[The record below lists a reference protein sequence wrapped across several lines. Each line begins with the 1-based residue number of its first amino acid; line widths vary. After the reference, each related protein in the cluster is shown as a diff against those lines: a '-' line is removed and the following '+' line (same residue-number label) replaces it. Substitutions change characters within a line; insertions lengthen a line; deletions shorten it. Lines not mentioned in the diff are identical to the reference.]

1 MNKHIPRVLQPG
13 SVWYC
18 FVLLAFT
25 AAAALLDQYY
35 LAGAELV
42 VTIAVFIISRVRF
55 IRRKHILMDY
65 VQSATDALGISV
77 HAGTPFPMAVIR
89 LPDNEIIWGNPGF
102 YSITGLSDATRYQ
115 TMDRVIPGFSTTW
128 LREGRSELPGDQT
141 INGRRYRV
149 YGNYVRSEDDATTV
163 MLATIFFADM
173 TEMFNI
179 RDEFMRTRPIISV
192 ILVDNYDELT
202 NNLSDSAVSQIDA
215 KINDAISAWTEGLH
229 AICRKIERNRYL
241 LVFESKDLQKLQD
254 GKFSLLDSILSALN
268 AQLNSR
274 ISDWADSFGGML
286 RKLERNRFL
295 LLFEAK
301 DLARMADGK
310 FSLLESVR
318 SVTSPS
324 GIPAT
329 VSIGIGKDG
338 VDFREDYDF
347 AALSIEMA
355 LSRGGDQA
363 VIKDRYNFT
372 FYGGRTKETER
383 HTRVKSRVVAG
394 SLSEL
399 IAQSSEVFIMGHRMA
414 DLDALGAAVG
424 VRCLCRKRGK
434 PAHIVIDLKN
444 NMAGSLIA
452 ELRQNADYEDVFISG
467 QDALVEADPRSLLIV
482 VDTNRPDQVESKEL
496 LESIPRVAV
505 IDHHR
510 RAADYIEQVV
520 LNLHEPFASSA
531 SELVAE
537 LLQYAVD
544 PKDITPLEAQALLA
558 GIVLDTRDFTVRTG
572 SRTFEAA
579 AFLRRAG
586 ADTVEVKKLFQADL
600 DATILKYQVIQAA
613 RLYRNEIAISAVDT
627 PVPRAIASQAADELL
642 NISGILASFVLYP
655 GAEGEVMIS
664 ARSIGSCNVQMV
676 LEPLGGGGNA
686 ATAGAQIRGS
696 TVRDVLR
703 ELVASI
709 DKFYET

>member
-13 SVWYC
+13 SIWYC

-65 VQSATDALGISV
+65 VQSATDAVGISV

-115 TMDRVIPGFSTTW
+115 TMDSVIPGFSTTW

-163 MLATIFFADM
+163 MLATVFFADM

-179 RDEFMRTRPIISV
+179 RDEFMRTRPIVSV

-215 KINDAISAWTEGLH
+215 KINEAISTWTNGLH

-254 GKFSLLDSILSALN
+254 GKFSLLESIRTV
-268 AQLNSR
+268 QNS
-274 ISDWADSFGGML
+274 
-286 RKLERNRFL
+286 
-295 LLFEAK
+295 
-301 DLARMADGK
+301 
-310 FSLLESVR
+310 
-318 SVTSPS
+318 S
-324 GIPAT
+324 GIAAT
-329 VSIGIGKDG
+329 ISLGVGKDG
-338 VDFREDYDF
+338 ASFEENYSF
-347 AALSIEMA
+347 AMLSIEMA

-399 IAQSSEVFIMGHRMA
+399 IAQSSQVFIMGHRMA
-414 DLDALGAAVG
+414 DLDALGAAAG

-434 PAHIVIDLKN
+434 HAHIVIDLKN

-452 ELRQNADYEDVFISG
+452 SCGRMRTMRMSSSPGRTRL
-467 QDALVEADPRSLLIV
+467 
-482 VDTNRPDQVESKEL
+482 SKP
-496 LESIPRVAV
+496 IRAV
-505 IDHHR
+505 
-510 RAADYIEQVV
+510 
-520 LNLHEPFASSA
+520 
-531 SELVAE
+531 
-537 LLQYAVD
+537 
-544 PKDITPLEAQALLA
+544 
-558 GIVLDTRDFTVRTG
+558 
-572 SRTFEAA
+572 
-579 AFLRRAG
+579 
-586 ADTVEVKKLFQADL
+586 
-600 DATILKYQVIQAA
+600 
-613 RLYRNEIAISAVDT
+613 
-627 PVPRAIASQAADELL
+627 
-642 NISGILASFVLYP
+642 
-655 GAEGEVMIS
+655 
-664 ARSIGSCNVQMV
+664 C
-676 LEPLGGGGNA
+676 
-686 ATAGAQIRGS
+686 
-696 TVRDVLR
+696 
-703 ELVASI
+703 
-709 DKFYET
+709 

>member
-241 LVFESKDLQKLQD
+241 LVFESKDQ
-254 GKFSLLDSILSALN
+254 
-268 AQLNSR
+268 
-274 ISDWADSFGGML
+274 
-286 RKLERNRFL
+286 
-295 LLFEAK
+295 
-301 DLARMADGK
+301 
-310 FSLLESVR
+310 
-318 SVTSPS
+318 
-324 GIPAT
+324 
-329 VSIGIGKDG
+329 IG
-338 VDFREDYDF
+338 R
-347 AALSIEMA
+347 
-355 LSRGGDQA
+355 
-363 VIKDRYNFT
+363 
-372 FYGGRTKETER
+372 
-383 HTRVKSRVVAG
+383 
-394 SLSEL
+394 
-399 IAQSSEVFIMGHRMA
+399 
-414 DLDALGAAVG
+414 
-424 VRCLCRKRGK
+424 
-434 PAHIVIDLKN
+434 AHV
-444 NMAGSLIA
+444 
-452 ELRQNADYEDVFISG
+452 
-467 QDALVEADPRSLLIV
+467 
-482 VDTNRPDQVESKEL
+482 
-496 LESIPRVAV
+496 
-505 IDHHR
+505 
-510 RAADYIEQVV
+510 
-520 LNLHEPFASSA
+520 
-531 SELVAE
+531 
-537 LLQYAVD
+537 
-544 PKDITPLEAQALLA
+544 
-558 GIVLDTRDFTVRTG
+558 
-572 SRTFEAA
+572 
-579 AFLRRAG
+579 
-586 ADTVEVKKLFQADL
+586 
-600 DATILKYQVIQAA
+600 
-613 RLYRNEIAISAVDT
+613 
-627 PVPRAIASQAADELL
+627 
-642 NISGILASFVLYP
+642 
-655 GAEGEVMIS
+655 
-664 ARSIGSCNVQMV
+664 
-676 LEPLGGGGNA
+676 
-686 ATAGAQIRGS
+686 
-696 TVRDVLR
+696 
-703 ELVASI
+703 
-709 DKFYET
+709 

>member
-254 GKFSLLDSILSALN
+254 GKFSLLDSI
-268 AQLNSR
+268 
-274 ISDWADSFGGML
+274 
-286 RKLERNRFL
+286 
-295 LLFEAK
+295 
-301 DLARMADGK
+301 
-310 FSLLESVR
+310 R
-318 SVTSPS
+318 SVQNSS
-324 GIPAT
+324 GIAAT
-329 VSIGIGKDG
+329 ISLGVGKDG
-338 VDFREDYDF
+338 ATFEENYSF
-347 AALSIEMA
+347 AMLSIEMA

-399 IAQSSEVFIMGHRMA
+399 IAQSSQVFIMGHRMA
-414 DLDALGAAVG
+414 DLDALGAAAG
-424 VRCLCRKRGK
+424 IRCLCRKRGK

-452 ELRQNADYEDVFISG
+452 ELRQNEDYEDVFISG

-482 VDTNRPDQVESKEL
+482 VDTNRPDQVESREL

-544 PKDITPLEAQALLA
+544 QKDITPLEAQALLA
-558 GIVLDTRDFTVRTG
+558 GIVLDTKNFTVRTG

-627 PVPRAIASQAADELL
+627 PVPRAIASQASDELL